1 MKVSECLWEHCRD
14 ELHDAAIAKSESFK
28 SKMKIAATVPA
39 GNTKDVEI
47 AVQLKCL
54 SSFWRTLKIK

>member
-14 ELHDAAIAKSESFK
+14 ELDDAAIVNSESFK
-28 SKMKIAATVPA
+28 SKMKIAATVSA

-47 AVQLKCL
+47 AVQLKC
-54 SSFWRTLKIK
+54 F